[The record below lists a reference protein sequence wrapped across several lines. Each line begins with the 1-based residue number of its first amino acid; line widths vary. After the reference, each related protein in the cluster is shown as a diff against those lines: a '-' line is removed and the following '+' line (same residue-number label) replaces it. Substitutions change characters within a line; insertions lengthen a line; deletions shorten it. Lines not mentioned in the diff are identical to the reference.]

1 MPIIGERSKSSTLGN
16 VAGVIFEVLGDYGVD
31 ARALFARAGVAL
43 PVLGGPESRLSF
55 QELESLVGHAVRA
68 TRDEAFGLRFGERI
82 HPTSFHALGL
92 ALLSSNSIRA
102 FCQRLARY
110 YSFITTNE
118 RIELHEA
125 GDGLEIRLIAQEDVR
140 KSRIFPV
147 LMQGS
152 FSTYVEWLR
161 AMHRRDYAPLRV
173 AFSFPEPRSL
183 KPYQAFF
190 RAPLRFG
197 APLDAIAI
205 AHADLDLTLPAAN
218 AELARMHDEVVVRA
232 LAKLDERDLV
242 RRVHAK
248 IIQLLPSGRCSKPAI
263 AHSLNMSVRTLHN
276 RLAAEGVSYQK
287 ILVDIRRELAEQYIE
302 QRSLSVTEI
311 AYTLGFSDC
320 SNFSRAFQRWTGCSP
335 TAFRER
341 LAARGVG

>member
-1 MPIIGERSKSSTLGN
+1 MPIIGESSKNSTLGN
-16 VAGVIFEVLGDYGVD
+16 VAGVIFETLGDYGVD
-31 ARALFARAGVAL
+31 ARALFARAGVVL
-43 PVLGGPESRLSF
+43 PVLGDPESRLSF
-55 QELESLVGHAVRA
+55 KELESLLNHAVQA
-68 TRDEAFGLRFGERI
+68 TRDDAFGLRFGERI
-82 HPTSFHALGL
+82 HPTTFHALGL
-92 ALLSSNSIRA
+92 ALLSSSTIRA

-118 RIELHEA
+118 RIELHET
-125 GDGLEIRLIAQEDVR
+125 DTGLDIRLIALEDVR
-140 KSRIFPV
+140 KSRVFPLLV
-147 LMQGS
+147 QGS

-161 AMHRRDYAPLRV
+161 AMYRRDYAPERV
-173 AFSFPEPRSL
+173 VFSFPEPRVL
-183 KPYQAFF
+183 KPYRAFF
-190 RAPLRFG
+190 RAPVSFG
-197 APLDAIAI
+197 AQVDAISV
-205 AHADLDLTLPAAN
+205 AHADLEVPLPAAN
-218 AELARMHDEVVVRA
+218 AELARLHDEVVVKV

-276 RLAAEGVSYQK
+276 RLAAEGTSYQA

-341 LAARGVG
+341 LAARSCP